1 MWKDLE
7 ARRQAAE
14 LDPAKEAGSDIFE
27 LEGSYPGVQRLHA
40 LGAQVRAKTGQAA
53 AQEEPEKPQERGH
66 GAATGVGTEGRAATA
81 EEGLHSVSNVPSDSL
96 PPASLHGWLA
106 FSHMMLVTRQ
116 GPGHAIKRFCMC
128 AAPSRHLYACCTAWE
143 DC

>member
-40 LGAQVRAKTGQAA
+40 LGAQVRAKNRQKA
-53 AQEEPEKPQERGH
+53 AQIEPEQAQQRRY
-66 GAATGVGTEGRAATA
+66 GAAMGVGAGGVAAMA
-81 EEGLHSVSNVPSDSL
+81 EEGLRSVADVPLNSPFPTSW
-96 PPASLHGWLA
+96 HGWLA
-106 FSHMMLVTRQ
+106 GRH
-116 GPGHAIKRFCMC
+116 
-128 AAPSRHLYACCTAWE
+128 SRT
-143 DC
+143 